1 MRLIKTCGL
10 KMSEYFFDTYAIIEI
25 MKGNPDYSKF
35 KEMTFVTTHL
45 NLSEFYY
52 SLLKEMNETEAKKII
67 SALNM
72 EFIELDYEIA
82 LESSSFRYAYKEKK
96 LSYADCIGYIVA
108 CKNNLIFLTGDNG
121 FEKIDNV
128 EFVK

>member
-1 MRLIKTCGL
+1 
-10 KMSEYFFDTYAIIEI
+10 MSEYFFDTYAIIEI

-82 LESSSFRYAYKEKK
+82 LESSSFRYIHKEKK
-96 LSYADCIGYIVA
+96 LSYADCIGYIA
-108 CKNNLIFLTGDNG
+108 ARKNDLIFLTGDNG